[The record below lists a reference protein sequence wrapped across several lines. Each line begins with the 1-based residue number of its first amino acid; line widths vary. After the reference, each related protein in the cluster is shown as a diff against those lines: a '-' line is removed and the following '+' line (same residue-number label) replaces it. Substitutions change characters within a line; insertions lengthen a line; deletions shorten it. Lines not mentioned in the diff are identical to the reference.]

1 MKDLAYRKFLRYG
14 ITVALLILAVLH
26 FETIIG
32 WGSTLIAVANPLIV
46 GCVIAYILNIL
57 MVRLE
62 KIYFPNSKNKIVLKS
77 RRGVCMVLSLTILVM
92 VVFFVLYLVIP
103 QVVECIVIISKDVP
117 VLLQKI
123 WDFLVDNSDQIPA
136 LQEQLVSMDI
146 DWGGIIN
153 KVTSGLMTGTKG
165 LLSSA
170 TSIVGSVFG
179 AVTNAVIALIFS
191 MYVLACKEEVANRIN
206 RVMKA
211 FMKSEVYNKT
221 IYVLDVVHKSFS
233 NFFVGQATEAVILGT
248 LCTIGMLIIRI
259 PYAGPIGALVG
270 LTALIPVFG
279 GYIGAALGAFMIL
292 TVDPKLALVFIIY
305 LLILQQLEGNLI
317 YPRVVGSSIGL
328 PGIWVLAAIMIGS
341 GLGGVVGM
349 LVGVPVSAAAYKLL
363 RDATTK
369 KLQEKGI
376 VVEAADGVVVQ
387 TAGSEKHQIRNT
399 KKADDELKAKAS
411 ENATKGNANKKK

>member
-1 MKDLAYRKFLRYG
+1 MKDLAYKKFLKYG
-14 ITVALLILAVLH
+14 ITVAVLFLLVMN
-26 FETIIG
+26 FTTVIG
-32 WGSTLIAVANPLIV
+32 WCNTLLSVAYPLTL

-62 KIYFPNSKNKIVLKS
+62 KIYFPKSTKKIVLRT
-77 RRGVCMVLSLTILVM
+77 RRGVCMVLSLALLVLI
-92 VVFFVLYLVIP
+92 VIFVLYLVIP
-103 QVVECIVIISKDVP
+103 QVVDCFVVISKDVP
-117 VLLQKI
+117 VVIQKV
-123 WDFLVDNSDQIPA
+123 WDFLVENSDRIPA
-136 LQEQLVSMDI
+136 LQEQLTSMDL

-153 KVTSGLMTGTKG
+153 KVTAGLMSGTKG
-165 LLSSA
+165 ILSSA
-170 TSIVGSVFG
+170 TTIVGSIFG
-179 AVTNAVIALIFS
+179 AVTNAVVALIFS
-191 MYVLACKEEVANRIN
+191 MYVLACKEEIAGRFN

-211 FMKSEVYNKT
+211 FMKTEVYDKT

-248 LCTIGMLIIRI
+248 LCTIGMWIIRI

-349 LVGVPVSAAAYKLL
+349 LVGVPISAAAYKLL
-363 RDATTK
+363 KDATAK
-369 KLQEKGI
+369 KEAEKGI
-376 VVEAADGVVVQ
+376 EVVKAEAD
-387 TAGSEKHQIRNT
+387 T
-399 KKADDELKAKAS
+399 KKVQQSKPQETEES
-411 ENATKGNANKKK
+411 PKKEMIKKRNDNPVKRQK

>member
-1 MKDLAYRKFLRYG
+1 MKDLAYKQFVKYG
-14 ITVALLILAVLH
+14 ITVALLILIVLH
-26 FETIIG
+26 FETIIS
-32 WGSTLIAVANPLIV
+32 WGSTLISVANPLIV

-62 KIYFPNSKNKIVLKS
+62 KLYFPKSQKKLVLKT
-77 RRGVCMVLSLTILVM
+77 RRGVCMVLSLVLLVAI
-92 VVFFVLYLVIP
+92 VFFVLYLVIP

-117 VLLQKI
+117 ILLQKI
-123 WDFLVDNSDQIPA
+123 WDFLVEHSDKIPA
-136 LQEQLVSMDI
+136 LQKQLVNMDI

-165 LLSSA
+165 LITSA

-191 MYVLACKEEVANRIN
+191 MYVLACKEEVADRIN

-211 FMKSEVYNKT
+211 FMKSNVYEKT

-328 PGIWVLAAIMIGS
+328 PGIWVLAAIMLGS

-349 LVGVPVSAAAYKLL
+349 LVGVPISAAVYRLL
-363 RDATTK
+363 REATAK

-376 VVEAADGVVVQ
+376 AMETVANETIITNASNVKAATTKANSAKEI
-387 TAGSEKHQIRNT
+387 TAKTDHTS
-399 KKADDELKAKAS
+399 KKKIV
-411 ENATKGNANKKK
+411 NKKK